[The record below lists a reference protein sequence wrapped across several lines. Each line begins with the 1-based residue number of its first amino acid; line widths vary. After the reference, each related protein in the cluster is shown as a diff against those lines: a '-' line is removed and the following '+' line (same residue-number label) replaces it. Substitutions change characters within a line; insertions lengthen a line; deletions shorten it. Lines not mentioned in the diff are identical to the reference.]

1 MSGPQLVFGP
11 FVLDAQAGSLLCQG
25 EPVTISYRAV
35 RLLIALLERPGEV
48 LSKSDL
54 IEAAWQGAAVEEGN
68 LAVQISALRK
78 LLGQPPSGKDWIAT
92 VPRVGYR
99 FAGPIECSA
108 TPASE
113 HATGIQDTQAD
124 NRPSIAVLPFSNLSD
139 DAAQDYFA
147 DGVVADIITGLSRIK
162 WLLVIARN
170 SSFIFKGKS
179 VDVRQV
185 GAELGV
191 RYVLEGGVRKA
202 GNRLRINA
210 ELLDAAT
217 GAHLWAERFD
227 GDLIDVFELQDD
239 ITEKVVA
246 VVEPSVQKSE
256 IERSRRK
263 HPESLDAYD
272 LYLRAVPFTASQ
284 MPADAR
290 VAMKYLES
298 ALRID
303 PNYAAAHALLSWC
316 HEWCFARGGLGEAD
330 KLAAI
335 RHARAALVSSTD
347 DATALAIAGFVTT
360 MLSKDHAAGLT
371 ATERALQQNP
381 SCATAMYLG
390 SLTNAFAG
398 RPAVAIA
405 LAERALRLSPFDF
418 LAYQA
423 HFARGAAAIQSERYA
438 DAALHLQTAL
448 QLNSNL
454 SSLYFAAAAALAMS
468 GQLSDAR
475 SLARV
480 GLQMEGTFRYR
491 MFSELMVAELA
502 DKLAEGCQRLG
513 LPK

>member
-1 MSGPQLVFGP
+1 M
-11 FVLDAQAGSLLCQG
+11 LDAQAGSLLCRG
-25 EPVTISYRAV
+25 EPVAISYRAV
-35 RLLIALLERPGEV
+35 RLLAALLERSGEV

-99 FAGPIECSA
+99 FTGPIDCSA
-108 TPASE
+108 TSAS
-113 HATGIQDTQAD
+113 HRAMRIQDTQAD
-124 NRPSIAVLPFSNLSD
+124 SRPSIAVLPFSNLSD
-139 DAAQDYFA
+139 DASQDYFA
-147 DGVVADIITGLSRIK
+147 DGVVADIITGLSRTK

-170 SSFIFKGKS
+170 SSFVYKGKS
-179 VDVRQV
+179 VDIRKA
-185 GAELGV
+185 GSELGA

-210 ELLDAAT
+210 ELVDAAT

-227 GDLIDVFELQDD
+227 GELMDVFELQDA

-256 IERSRRK
+256 IERARRK

-272 LYLRAVPFTASQ
+272 LYLRAVPYTASQ

-290 VAMKYLES
+290 FAMEYLES

-316 HEWCFARGGLGEAD
+316 HEWCFARAGFGPAD

-335 RHARAALVSSTD
+335 EHARAALVSSTD
-347 DATALAIAGFVTT
+347 DATALAVAGFVTT

-371 ATERALQQNP
+371 ATERALRLNP

-398 RPAVAIA
+398 RPAVATA

-423 HFARGAAAIQSERYA
+423 HFALGAAAIQNSRYA
-438 DAALHLQTAL
+438 DGALHLQTAL

-454 SSLYFAAAAALAMS
+454 SSIYFAAGAALAMS

-480 GLQMEGTFRYR
+480 GLQMEPTFRYR
-491 MFSELMVAELA
+491 MFSELMVSELA
-502 DKLAEGCQRLG
+502 DKLGEGCQRLG

>member
-1 MSGPQLVFGP
+1 MFGP
-11 FVLDAQAGSLLCQG
+11 FVLDAQVGSLLCQG

-35 RLLIALLERPGEV
+35 RLLLALIKRPGEV
-48 LSKSDL
+48 LSKADL
-54 IEAAWQGAAVEEGN
+54 IEAAWQGAAVEENN

-78 LLGQPPSGKDWIAT
+78 LLGHAPSGKDWITT

-99 FAGPIECSA
+99 FTGPIECSA
-108 TPASE
+108 TPVSDAVR
-113 HATGIQDTQAD
+113 IQDTQAD
-124 NRPSIAVLPFSNLSD
+124 SRPSIAVLPFSNLSD

-170 SSFIFKGKS
+170 SSFIYKGTS

-185 GAELGV
+185 GDELGV
-191 RYVLEGGVRKA
+191 RYVLEGGVRKS
-202 GNRLRINA
+202 GNRLRINT

-217 GAHLWAERFD
+217 GGHLWAERFD
-227 GDLIDVFELQDD
+227 GDLMDVFELQDV

-256 IERSRRK
+256 IERARRK
-263 HPESLDAYD
+263 RPESLDAYD
-272 LYLRAVPFTASQ
+272 LYLRAVPYTASQ

-290 VAMKYLES
+290 VAMQYLES

-316 HEWCFARGGLGEAD
+316 HEWCFARGGFGEAD

-398 RPAVAIA
+398 RPTVATA

-423 HFARGAAAIQSERYA
+423 HFARGAAAIQSECYA
-438 DAALHLQTAL
+438 DAAVHLQKAL

-454 SSLYFAAAAALAMS
+454 SSIYFAAAAALAMS
-468 GQLSDAR
+468 GQLYDAR

-491 MFSELMVAELA
+491 MFSELMVSEIA
-502 DKLAEGCQRLG
+502 DKLADGCQRLG

>member
-1 MSGPQLVFGP
+1 MSGQQLVFGP
-11 FVLDAQAGSLLCQG
+11 FELDAQAGSLLRQG
-25 EPVTISYRAV
+25 EPVAISYRAV

-54 IEAAWQGAAVEEGN
+54 IEAAWEGAAVEEGN

-78 LLGQPPSGKDWIAT
+78 LWDNHLAAKTGSRRFPVWAIASQVPLNARQLQPPIRR
-92 VPRVGYR
+92 PR
-99 FAGPIECSA
+99 
-108 TPASE
+108 
-113 HATGIQDTQAD
+113 IQDTQAD

-170 SSFIFKGKS
+170 SSFIYKGKS

-185 GAELGV
+185 GTELGV
-191 RYVLEGGVRKA
+191 RYLLEGGVRKA

-210 ELLDAAT
+210 ELLDTAT

-227 GDLIDVFELQDD
+227 GDIMDVFKLQDD

-272 LYLRAVPFTASQ
+272 LYLRAVPYTASQ

-290 VAMKYLES
+290 VAMQYLES

-303 PNYAAAHALLSWC
+303 PDYAAAHALLSWC

-335 RHARAALVSSTD
+335 QHARAALVSSTD

-381 SCATAMYLG
+381 VLRHSDVSRIAHERVRGSSDCGDRSGRAGVTAK
-390 SLTNAFAG
+390 
-398 RPAVAIA
+398 P
-405 LAERALRLSPFDF
+405 LRLPC
-418 LAYQA
+418 LPGPLC
-423 HFARGAAAIQSERYA
+423 ARRG
-438 DAALHLQTAL
+438 
-448 QLNSNL
+448 
-454 SSLYFAAAAALAMS
+454 
-468 GQLSDAR
+468 SD
-475 SLARV
+475 SV
-480 GLQMEGTFRYR
+480 
-491 MFSELMVAELA
+491 
-502 DKLAEGCQRLG
+502 
-513 LPK
+513 

>member
-1 MSGPQLVFGP
+1 M
-11 FVLDAQAGSLLCQG
+11 LDAQAGSLHCQG
-25 EPVTISYRAV
+25 EPVAISYRAV
-35 RLLIALLERPGEV
+35 RLLIALIERPGEV
-48 LSKSDL
+48 LSKSEL
-54 IEAAWQGAAVEEGN
+54 IEAAWQGATVEEGN

-78 LLGQPPSGKDWIAT
+78 LLGHLPGGKDWIAT

-99 FAGPIECSA
+99 FTGPIECLA
-108 TPASE
+108 TPVSDAMR
-113 HATGIQDTQAD
+113 IQGMQAD
-124 NRPSIAVLPFSNLSD
+124 SRPTIAVLPFSNLSD

-147 DGVVADIITGLSRIK
+147 DGVVSDIITGLSRIK

-170 SSFIFKGKS
+170 SSFIYKDKS

-185 GAELGV
+185 GIELGV
-191 RYVLEGGVRKA
+191 RYVLEGGVRRA

-227 GDLIDVFELQDD
+227 GDILDVFKLQDD

-272 LYLRAVPFTASQ
+272 LYLRAVPYTAASQ

-290 VAMKYLES
+290 VAIQFLES

-316 HEWCFARGGLGEAD
+316 YEWCFARGGLVETD

-360 MLSKDHAAGLT
+360 MLSKDHSAGLT

-398 RPAVAIA
+398 RPTVAVA

-438 DAALHLQTAL
+438 DAAVHLQTAL

-454 SSLYFAAAAALAMS
+454 SSLYFVTAAALAMA

-475 SLARV
+475 PLAKV

-491 MFSELMVAELA
+491 MFSELMVSQLA
-502 DKLAEGCQRLG
+502 DKFAEGCQRLG